1 MTVRLGREPNA
12 AAARVKLQH
21 LHNVGFPSL
30 RGLGSA
36 QVSGPGCAKSGNRRS
51 ILATHSRM
59 GSADASLRTGDRG
72 DSVVAPWVPICAGR
86 QRVAPL
92 SFWLLFRCTLN
103 NQGAEQTPRRFY
115 QSRPGEPLPAG
126 TCCRAD
132 DPAKAAREC
141 DPVSTDPPTRER
153 YCRTEGRD
161 EYPRVVV
168 KFEVQRVRRFRAPG
182 DGKHNG

>member
-59 GSADASLRTGDRG
+59 RSADASLRTGDRG
-72 DSVVAPWVPICAGR
+72 ESVVAPWVPICAGC
-86 QRVAPL
+86 QRVPPL
-92 SFWLLFRCTLN
+92 WFWLLFRCTLN
-103 NQGAEQTPRRFY
+103 NKAQNIHREGFH
-115 QSRPGEPLPAG
+115 QSRPGEPLPAR

-132 DPAKAAREC
+132 DRAKAPGEC
-141 DPVSTDPPTRER
+141 DPLSTDPRTRER

-161 EYPRVVV
+161 EYPKVAV
-168 KFEVQRVRRFRAPG
+168 KFEVSRARRFRALG
-182 DGKHNG
+182 YGKHNG